1 MSNSA
6 LLGRGD
12 LVSDHQIESRQCKG
26 AVKVC
31 FRSAEGNRANDGLGV
46 EADVMSALQLP
57 AVTSSASAS
66 PSLTGLALGPELF
79 AVLSAIGSRIT
90 IWFPVYSQKERH
102 GQVLGGRSSAR

>member
-1 MSNSA
+1 MTDIFNVSNSA

-26 AVKVC
+26 AAKVC
-31 FRSAEGNRANDGLGV
+31 FRSAKGNRANDGLGV

-66 PSLTGLALGPELF
+66 PSLTGLAPSCSQF
-79 AVLSAIGSRIT
+79 CRLSDRGSQSGSLSIHRR
-90 IWFPVYSQKERH
+90 S
-102 GQVLGGRSSAR
+102 GMGRF